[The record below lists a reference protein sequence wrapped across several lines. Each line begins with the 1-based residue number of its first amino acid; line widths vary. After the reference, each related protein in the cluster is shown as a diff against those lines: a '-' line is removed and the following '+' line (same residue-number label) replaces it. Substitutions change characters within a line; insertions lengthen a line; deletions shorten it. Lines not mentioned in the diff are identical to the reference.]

1 MGRCLWGGAS
11 GEAPVGTVLPPPSG
25 PTLVGIT
32 PRLAYRVHLSPDD
45 VAIVRLS
52 A

>member
-1 MGRCLWGGAS
+1 VGRRQWGGAS
-11 GEAPVGTVLPPPSG
+11 GDGSTAPSG